1 MASKLKIIPLG
12 GLGEIGKNLT
22 IYEYGKDMFLVDC
35 GMGFPDQDLYGVDLV
50 IPDISYLKANK
61 NRIRGM
67 VITHGHEDHIGAI
80 PYVLKQLDMPI
91 YATPLTAAIIELK
104 LEEHDLLYHTQIFT
118 KKPGD
123 KFKLGCFEIEFIH
136 TNHSIADSVAL
147 AIKTPIGTVIHTGDF
162 KIDLTPIQGGMI
174 DLPRLGQLGNE
185 GVLALLSDSTN
196 VERPGYC
203 ASEARVI
210 DCFDELFK
218 DCNKRIIVTTFASNV
233 HRLQQIINVAA
244 KYKRKVGI
252 TGRSMENIMRVATEL
267 GYVDIPDG
275 VMMDMSQI
283 GSLPRSKTVIVCTGA
298 MTRSIGCKN
307 EAKYVGKGIS
317 YCAVCDANFF
327 EDFEIYVV
335 GGNGIAAEE
344 SLYLAGYARKVTM
357 IHKGPALTVSPML
370 KERLDAEPK
379 IHVLC
384 NEEVEDVGGDE
395 LLSEIVL
402 KNTKT
407 GEETVL
413 HADEEDGFFGLFG
426 FTGKKT
432 TGMFDGVL
440 DMEGGYIKTDECM
453 RTNIPGVFAAGDV
466 RVTPLR
472 QVVTACADGAIAAM
486 QCYKYISAQK

>member
-1 MASKLKIIPLG
+1 MDNKIYDVVILG
-12 GLGEIGKNLT
+12 AGPAGLAAG
-22 IYEYGKDMFLVDC
+22 
-35 GMGFPDQDLYGVDLV
+35 LY
-50 IPDISYLKANK
+50 A
-61 NRIRGM
+61 
-67 VITHGHEDHIGAI
+67 
-80 PYVLKQLDMPI
+80 
-91 YATPLTAAIIELK
+91 
-104 LEEHDLLYHTQIFT
+104 
-118 KKPGD
+118 
-123 KFKLGCFEIEFIH
+123 
-136 TNHSIADSVAL
+136 
-147 AIKTPIGTVIHTGDF
+147 
-162 KIDLTPIQGGMI
+162 
-174 DLPRLGQLGNE
+174 
-185 GVLALLSDSTN
+185 
-196 VERPGYC
+196 
-203 ASEARVI
+203 
-210 DCFDELFK
+210 
-218 DCNKRIIVTTFASNV
+218 
-233 HRLQQIINVAA
+233 
-244 KYKRKVGI
+244 
-252 TGRSMENIMRVATEL
+252 GRSRLSVLILEKGIDGGQIAVTHDIENYPGQSKVDGMTGQALVAPMTEQCKKFGCERVSDTITACDFSGPVKKFVGSKGEYL
-267 GYVDIPDG
+267 G
-275 VMMDMSQI
+275 
-283 GSLPRSKTVIVCTGA
+283 KTVIVCTGA

-384 NEEVEDVGGDE
+384 NEEVEDVGGDA

-407 GEETVL
+407 GKETVL

-453 RTNIPGVFAAGDV
+453 RTNVPGVFAAGDV

>member
-1 MASKLKIIPLG
+1 MDNKIYDVVILG
-12 GLGEIGKNLT
+12 GGPAGLAAG
-22 IYEYGKDMFLVDC
+22 
-35 GMGFPDQDLYGVDLV
+35 LY
-50 IPDISYLKANK
+50 A
-61 NRIRGM
+61 
-67 VITHGHEDHIGAI
+67 
-80 PYVLKQLDMPI
+80 
-91 YATPLTAAIIELK
+91 
-104 LEEHDLLYHTQIFT
+104 
-118 KKPGD
+118 
-123 KFKLGCFEIEFIH
+123 
-136 TNHSIADSVAL
+136 
-147 AIKTPIGTVIHTGDF
+147 
-162 KIDLTPIQGGMI
+162 
-174 DLPRLGQLGNE
+174 
-185 GVLALLSDSTN
+185 
-196 VERPGYC
+196 
-203 ASEARVI
+203 
-210 DCFDELFK
+210 
-218 DCNKRIIVTTFASNV
+218 
-233 HRLQQIINVAA
+233 
-244 KYKRKVGI
+244 
-252 TGRSMENIMRVATEL
+252 GRSRLSVLILEKGIDGGQIAVTHDIENYPGQSKVDGMTGQELVAPMTEQCKKFGCERVSDTITACDFSGPVKKFVGSKGEYL
-267 GYVDIPDG
+267 G
-275 VMMDMSQI
+275 
-283 GSLPRSKTVIVCTGA
+283 KTVIVCTGA

-384 NEEVEDVGGDE
+384 NEKVEDVGGDE

>member
-1 MASKLKIIPLG
+1 MDNKIYDVVILG
-12 GLGEIGKNLT
+12 GGPAGLAAG
-22 IYEYGKDMFLVDC
+22 
-35 GMGFPDQDLYGVDLV
+35 LY
-50 IPDISYLKANK
+50 A
-61 NRIRGM
+61 
-67 VITHGHEDHIGAI
+67 
-80 PYVLKQLDMPI
+80 
-91 YATPLTAAIIELK
+91 
-104 LEEHDLLYHTQIFT
+104 
-118 KKPGD
+118 
-123 KFKLGCFEIEFIH
+123 
-136 TNHSIADSVAL
+136 
-147 AIKTPIGTVIHTGDF
+147 
-162 KIDLTPIQGGMI
+162 
-174 DLPRLGQLGNE
+174 
-185 GVLALLSDSTN
+185 
-196 VERPGYC
+196 
-203 ASEARVI
+203 
-210 DCFDELFK
+210 
-218 DCNKRIIVTTFASNV
+218 
-233 HRLQQIINVAA
+233 
-244 KYKRKVGI
+244 
-252 TGRSMENIMRVATEL
+252 GRSRLSVLILEKGIDGGQIAVTHDIENYPGQSKVDGMTGQELVAPMTEQCKKFGCERVSDTITACDFSGPVKKFVGSKGEYL
-267 GYVDIPDG
+267 G
-275 VMMDMSQI
+275 
-283 GSLPRSKTVIVCTGA
+283 KTVIVCTGA

-384 NEEVEDVGGDE
+384 NVGGDE

-453 RTNIPGVFAAGDV
+453 RTNVPGVFAAGDV

>member
-1 MASKLKIIPLG
+1 MDNKIYDVVILG
-12 GLGEIGKNLT
+12 GGPAGLAAG
-22 IYEYGKDMFLVDC
+22 
-35 GMGFPDQDLYGVDLV
+35 LY
-50 IPDISYLKANK
+50 A
-61 NRIRGM
+61 
-67 VITHGHEDHIGAI
+67 
-80 PYVLKQLDMPI
+80 
-91 YATPLTAAIIELK
+91 
-104 LEEHDLLYHTQIFT
+104 
-118 KKPGD
+118 
-123 KFKLGCFEIEFIH
+123 
-136 TNHSIADSVAL
+136 
-147 AIKTPIGTVIHTGDF
+147 
-162 KIDLTPIQGGMI
+162 
-174 DLPRLGQLGNE
+174 
-185 GVLALLSDSTN
+185 
-196 VERPGYC
+196 
-203 ASEARVI
+203 
-210 DCFDELFK
+210 
-218 DCNKRIIVTTFASNV
+218 
-233 HRLQQIINVAA
+233 
-244 KYKRKVGI
+244 
-252 TGRSMENIMRVATEL
+252 GRSRLSVLILEKGIDGGQIAVTHDIENYPGQSKVDGMTGQELVAPMTEQCKKFGCERVSDTITACDFS
-267 GYVDIPDG
+267 GPVKKFVG
-275 VMMDMSQI
+275 
-283 GSLPRSKTVIVCTGA
+283 
-298 MTRSIGCKN
+298 N

-453 RTNIPGVFAAGDV
+453 RTNVPGVFAAGDV